1 MTLAVYALTSE
12 PAQRL
17 PLRGV
22 SREALRAVRVGPI
35 SAIVGEVGRRAAP
48 TEPNLRRYATL
59 IARIAATRSSVL
71 PVRFGTTMQDEEELA
86 GVLRSRQQVIRRQL
100 SHVRG
105 RVQMIVRV
113 VTRAAAASRRAR
125 TTRRAS
131 HDPCSTLRNVSMDTV
146 YRTTALRALEQRASS
161 IPEFAPLHAAV
172 ARWVKDERVERV
184 ATIAT
189 VYHLVPAASARR
201 YADAIERA
209 ALAAGVKGF
218 VSGPWPPYA
227 FADRW

>member
-12 PAQRL
+12 PARGL

-22 SREALRAVRVGPI
+22 SREALRAIRVGPI
-35 SAIVGEVGRRAAP
+35 SAIVGEVRTAAPP

-59 IARIAATRSSVL
+59 IARIAATRTSVL
-71 PVRFGTTMQDEEELA
+71 PVRFGTTMQDEAELA
-86 GVLRSRQQVIRRQL
+86 DVLRSRQQVIRRQL

-113 VTRAAAASRRAR
+113 VTRAAAAPGRGRA
-125 TTRRAS
+125 TDRA
-131 HDPCSTLRNVSMDTV
+131 TGAGYLQ
-146 YRTTALRALEQRASS
+146 ARALDQRADR

-184 ATIAT
+184 GKVAT
-189 VYHLVPAASARR
+189 VYHLVPAAAGRR

-209 ALAAGVKGF
+209 ALAAGVRGF

-227 FADRW
+227 FADSW